1 MEKLLWVSA
10 CVQCSTAS
18 GRPLFLW
25 ATRGARNHSFL
36 VGIQK
41 HEKHNQQKPRWDR
54 IWANEQPS
62 IRLLSKK
69 CPEPRLKHKE
79 KTRIFFILDVLL
91 VAPLQQT
98 QMPRASIDAWVW
110 FLDFMKAA
118 EMGLHRVIKTKREIK
133 SVFSFRNTRKI
144 PPPHKILIGSNFAGK
159 FTVHGFSLVY
169 LRWMNETRLTV
180 RTAFF
185 RRAVDRKGV

>member
-1 MEKLLWVSA
+1 MISAVCQGLLS
-10 CVQCSTAS
+10 C
-18 GRPLFLW
+18 GRHIGKREDPGDEVAGIQETEARALVRMSYGFCALS
-25 ATRGARNHSFL
+25 RGARNHSFL

-98 QMPRASIDAWVW
+98 QMPRASIDA
-110 FLDFMKAA
+110 
-118 EMGLHRVIKTKREIK
+118 
-133 SVFSFRNTRKI
+133 
-144 PPPHKILIGSNFAGK
+144 
-159 FTVHGFSLVY
+159 
-169 LRWMNETRLTV
+169 
-180 RTAFF
+180 
-185 RRAVDRKGV
+185 